1 MIGLDKV
8 GKDTGQGDGGFL
20 VTDQDVPAGVVF
32 EFILSNYN
40 IDVNLLKAEHKTL
53 LDRHVVPLLR
63 GSQAHAEI
71 TGTASRT
78 GAASYNRQLSLERAD
93 RVRHY
98 LLRKGVPNVKAQASD
113 MKGIGEDKSTSKSDE
128 DELERSVRIRIVA
141 GVRPTVVVPGVLAPQ
156 VVPSGPAAAPQTL
169 PEVVIKGERPP
180 VPWAIQELTGVNVS
194 VSFGASAFLVGIGAQ
209 AGSVEYHFLLFNRRT
224 RQMAQCRY
232 IGFGAGVGVGPATG
246 GGLKPGIGPGAG
258 ISFTTGSKTWDTF
271 ESAPGTGF
279 DDFAG
284 AADWHEPASLGL
296 GTSVSSKAILVLK
309 GLGISIFVSTGNSTG
324 TPGSMVS
331 TGNFRLKPPVQ
342 LQL

>member
-8 GKDTGQGDGGFL
+8 GKDTGPGDGGFM
-20 VTDQDVPAGVVF
+20 VTDQDVPASVVF

-40 IDVNLLKAEHKTL
+40 IDGNLLKAEHRAL
-53 LDRHVVPLLR
+53 LDRHVVSLLR
-63 GSQAHAEI
+63 NSQAHAEI

-98 LLRKGVPNVKAQASD
+98 LLRKGVPNAKAQASD

-141 GVRPTVVVPGVLAPQ
+141 GVRPTIVVPGVLAPQ
-156 VVPSGPAAAPQTL
+156 VAPSGPAAPPQTI
-169 PEVVIKGERPP
+169 PEVVIKGDRPP
-180 VPWAIQELTGVNVS
+180 VPWAIQELNGVNVS
-194 VSFGASAFLVGIGAQ
+194 ASFGVNAFLISVGVQG
-209 AGSVEYHFLLFNRRT
+209 GSIEYHFLLFNRRT
-224 RQMAQCRY
+224 RKMAQCSY
-232 IGFGAGVGVGPATG
+232 FGLGGGVGAGPAPS
-246 GGLKPGIGPGAG
+246 GGLKPTVGPGAG
-258 ISFTTGSKTWDTF
+258 ISLTTGSKTWDTF
-271 ESAPGTGF
+271 ETAPGTDF

-296 GTSVSSKAILVLK
+296 GTSVSTKAILVLRR
-309 GLGISIFVSTGNSTG
+309 LGISIFVSTGSSTG
-324 TPGSMVS
+324 TPGAMVS